1 MRRFRE
7 TGVLAIDL
15 VNTLDPYLDQPERL
29 PDAEALGRFLG
40 EYRMDTHVNRHDL
53 ERCRAV
59 RGRLLKVLTA
69 STAADLVA
77 RLNAIIAEEITG
89 AEVVARADGGW
100 ALVLR
105 PRPRLQ
111 LDERLTAAA
120 VGELVELV
128 STVGPDRIRSCNADP
143 CREIFVDTSRNG
155 RRLYCSRRCANRL
168 NATRH
173 RHRHESLS
181 GKTRQPSESSP
192 PRS

>member
-69 STAADLVA
+69 STAADLVGFALIFAAAATVLLQPGA
-77 RLNAIIAEEITG
+77 RL
-89 AEVVARADGGW
+89 
-100 ALVLR
+100 
-105 PRPRLQ
+105 
-111 LDERLTAAA
+111 ERD
-120 VGELVELV
+120 
-128 STVGPDRIRSCNADP
+128 STPAP
-143 CREIFVDTSRNG
+143 
-155 RRLYCSRRCANRL
+155 
-168 NATRH
+168 
-173 RHRHESLS
+173 
-181 GKTRQPSESSP
+181 
-192 PRS
+192 